1 MKKTDSGRKDT
12 IVNPTNKAIGRVKRE
27 IKSPVSNET
36 VLELQRLEKNVSQN
50 KFKVTDLEEIIKIY
64 STYVEH
70 YEMNKDPISFYFMEK
85 IQLLIANQDTI
96 RALSKIEQVKKGAIP
111 ESEEEYQVE
120 RRDTIQEMRQMVK
133 DDLKQSRFVFDEK
146 KIEKRHS
153 INTQKRVRAKE
164 MGFNMKLQSQI
175 DKKDIPIQKD
185 SFNKIENK
193 KCDNLKSHRDISS
206 VNDTLVNN
214 NLHSQEDR
222 IKARLRERQ
231 QASIN
236 KTMSKYAVTHN
247 MTMLSPETK
256 QDGNNSMLDNTVL
269 KGLNKTTNSCGVNT
283 TPENNNGLKKTTSEL
298 KKPNTSEFDA
308 VLVRFDSFEELN
320 LTK

>member
-1 MKKTDSGRKDT
+1 MKKTDSGRKNT

-185 SFNKIENK
+185 SFNKIEN
-193 KCDNLKSHRDISS
+193 SH
-206 VNDTLVNN
+206 
-214 NLHSQEDR
+214 
-222 IKARLRERQ
+222 
-231 QASIN
+231 
-236 KTMSKYAVTHN
+236 
-247 MTMLSPETK
+247 
-256 QDGNNSMLDNTVL
+256 
-269 KGLNKTTNSCGVNT
+269 
-283 TPENNNGLKKTTSEL
+283 
-298 KKPNTSEFDA
+298 F
-308 VLVRFDSFEELN
+308 F
-320 LTK
+320 